1 MDEEFEELF
10 KKGKKSRQEVD
21 SMIQLAN
28 EVQYAV
34 LTRKLQ
40 PGMHLVAHEQ
50 TLPHSFSDPHS
61 RSNAYL
67 LQPNCLPTSRRCPR
81 PYLS

>member
-1 MDEEFEELF
+1 MDKDFQELV
-10 KKGKKSRQEVD
+10 KKGKKTQQEVD

-40 PGMHLVAHEQ
+40 PGECAD
-50 TLPHSFSDPHS
+50 FS
-61 RSNAYL
+61 RLCIATVVGKAI
-67 LQPNCLPTSRRCPR
+67 C
-81 PYLS
+81 

>member
-1 MDEEFEELF
+1 MDGEFEELF
-10 KKGKKSRQEVD
+10 KKGKKTRQEVD

-40 PGMHLVAHEQ
+40 PGTYL
-50 TLPHSFSDPHS
+50 LPHENAFPRPLSYPPS
-61 RSNAYL
+61 RSDAYL
-67 LQPNCLPTSRRCPR
+67 L
-81 PYLS
+81 